1 MKIYTVSETA
11 EKLGVSRQAV
21 ISRIG
26 KTIKAAKIGRQW
38 VIEESELKKLT
49 DKKYAED
56 EGRAGR

>member
-1 MKIYTVSETA
+1 MKYHTVSEVA

-38 VIEESELKKLT
+38 VIDEEELRKLT
-49 DKKYAED
+49 DRKYAED
-56 EGRAGR
+56 